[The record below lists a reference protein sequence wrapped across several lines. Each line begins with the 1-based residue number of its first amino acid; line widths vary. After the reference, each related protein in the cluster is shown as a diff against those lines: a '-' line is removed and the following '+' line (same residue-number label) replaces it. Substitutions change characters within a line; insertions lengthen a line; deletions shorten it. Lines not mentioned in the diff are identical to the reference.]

1 MEELLS
7 RSPAW
12 DRRFAHYAWSVL
24 AYNLLV
30 ILWGAVVRAT
40 GSGAGCG
47 EHWPLCQGVV
57 IPHAAQIATLIE
69 FAHRASSG
77 IAVVLV
83 VLLLVFAFRQFPS
96 GHAARRCSTAALTFT
111 VTEGLIGAALVL
123 FGQVGTNASLSRAW
137 MLSFHLTNTFLLLAS
152 LALTAKSGGNPLS
165 GRLPISHHR
174 NHRGMQR
181 FFSANSVPSVVNN
194 SSNAEMKPSLRVF
207 LWHGAGLLG
216 ALAMAVTGTVAALGD
231 TLFHATSL
239 AQGFQLDFS
248 ASPNPLLR
256 LRIIHP
262 LIAVAAG
269 AYLIFLGIRALGS
282 PLSPTAKHL
291 AHWLVALVTVQF
303 LLGVLNL
310 VLLAPL
316 GMQLLHLLTADLV
329 WITLVL
335 LSAEV
340 LKSRQPAVSVET
352 PEGWAPEIGPQ
363 AQPEPA
369 STSN

>member
-1 MEELLS
+1 MAELNP

-12 DRRFAHYAWSVL
+12 DRRFARYAWCVL

-77 IAVVLV
+77 VAVILV
-83 VLLLVFAFRQFPS
+83 VLLLVFALRQFPS
-96 GHAARRCSTAALTFT
+96 GHAARRYAAAALIFT
-111 VTEGLIGAALVL
+111 LMEGLIGAALVL
-123 FGQVGTNASLSRAW
+123 FGQVGTNASMTRALILSV
-137 MLSFHLTNTFLLLAS
+137 HLTNTFLLLAS
-152 LALTAKSGGNPLS
+152 LALTASSAGMATAAA
-165 GRLPISHHR
+165 IE
-174 NHRGMQR
+174 RGSQH
-181 FFSANSVPSVVNN
+181 VEHGTQ
-194 SSNAEMKPSLRVF
+194 SSFLRY
-207 LWHGAGLLG
+207 GAGLLG

-239 AQGFQLDFS
+239 SQGFQLDFS
-248 ASPNPLLR
+248 ASASPLLR

-269 AYLIFLGIRALGS
+269 GYLIFLGIRALGS
-282 PLSPTAKHL
+282 PVSSTARRL
-291 AHWLVALVTVQF
+291 AYWLVALVTVQL

-316 GMQLLHLLTADLV
+316 GMQLLHLLTADLL

-340 LKSRQPAVSVET
+340 LISRQPVMPVEKSELWT
-352 PEGWAPEIGPQ
+352 SEPQ
-363 AQPEPA
+363 SQSQPEHTAVRSAMRPTKQA
-369 STSN
+369 